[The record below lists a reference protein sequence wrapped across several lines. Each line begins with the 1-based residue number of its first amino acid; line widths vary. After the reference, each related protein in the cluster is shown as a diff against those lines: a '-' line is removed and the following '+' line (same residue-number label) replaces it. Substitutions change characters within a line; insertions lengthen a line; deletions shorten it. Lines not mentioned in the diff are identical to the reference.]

1 MGNISDWGN
10 FFYYQSLC
18 PFSNV
23 LNKFLIFDWL
33 AMEDEQNSDAV
44 AESVDLV
51 LNLGPVGMTGWW
63 KERSDRQM
71 KELESSDHKDKTV
84 LSY

>member
-1 MGNISDWGN
+1 
-10 FFYYQSLC
+10 
-18 PFSNV
+18 
-23 LNKFLIFDWL
+23 
-33 AMEDEQNSDAV
+33 MEDKQNSDAV

>member
-1 MGNISDWGN
+1 MGIISDWEN

-23 LNKFLIFDWL
+23 LYKFLIFDWL
-33 AMEDEQNSDAV
+33 AMEDEQNCDAV
-44 AESVDLV
+44 AESADLV

-63 KERSDRQM
+63 KEVT
-71 KELESSDHKDKTV
+71 DKGKN
-84 LSY
+84 